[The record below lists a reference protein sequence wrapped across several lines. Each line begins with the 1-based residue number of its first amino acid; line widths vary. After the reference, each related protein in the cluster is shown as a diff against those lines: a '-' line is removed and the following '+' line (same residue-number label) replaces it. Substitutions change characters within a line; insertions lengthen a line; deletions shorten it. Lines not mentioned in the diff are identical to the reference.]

1 MVSEAGNGM
10 TSARQSDANGAL
22 ITGEELSRMP
32 DHELCE
38 LIDGRIVQ
46 MSPTNPEHGRI
57 EANIARLIGGFAST
71 KNLGIV
77 MTGEVGIF
85 TRRNPD
91 RVRGADV
98 VFVSHETYRRRNKD
112 RGFLDVAPE
121 LVVEI
126 LSPENAH
133 IDMRQ
138 KVEEY
143 LKIGVTLVCVV
154 DPDAHVITAHSRSG
168 AVDRHSVE
176 DMVPCHEVLPG
187 FGLPV
192 AAVFE

>member
-1 MVSEAGNGM
+1 M
-10 TSARQSDANGAL
+10 
-22 ITGEELSRMP
+22 
-32 DHELCE
+32 
-38 LIDGRIVQ
+38 
-46 MSPTNPEHGRI
+46 
-57 EANIARLIGGFAST
+57 
-71 KNLGIV
+71 
-77 MTGEVGIF
+77 
-85 TRRNPD
+85 
-91 RVRGADV
+91 
-98 VFVSHETYRRRNKD
+98 FVSHETYRRRNKD
-112 RGFLDVAPE
+112 RGFLDVAPT

-168 AVDRHSVE
+168 AVDRYSVE

>member
-1 MVSEAGNGM
+1 
-10 TSARQSDANGAL
+10 
-22 ITGEELSRMP
+22 MP

-38 LIDGRIVQ
+38 L
-46 MSPTNPEHGRI
+46 
-57 EANIARLIGGFAST
+57 RL
-71 KNLGIV
+71 
-77 MTGEVGIF
+77 
-85 TRRNPD
+85 
-91 RVRGADV
+91 
-98 VFVSHETYRRRNKD
+98 
-112 RGFLDVAPE
+112 LDVAQE

-168 AVDRHSVE
+168 AVDRHSLE